1 MLNLNQ
7 KQHTS
12 KKDLTGEQPRSEDF
26 KFSPSVSDLKR
37 KTYVPRS
44 LCKYSSSKNRFIFD
58 MASIY
63 SEKLS
68 QGSYISY
75 FPAVIVTK
83 YSVKYN
89 SLTLVQQ

>member
-12 KKDLTGEQPRSEDF
+12 QKDVTGKQPHSEDF
-26 KFSPSVSDLKR
+26 KFSASVSDLKR
-37 KTYVPRS
+37 KTYMPKN
-44 LCKYSSSKNRFIFD
+44 LFKYSSSKNRFILY

-68 QGSYISY
+68 QGSYISS
-75 FPAVIVTK
+75 FP
-83 YSVKYN
+83 SVALLPN
-89 SLTLVQQ
+89 IQ